1 MLIPHF
7 TSGRKA
13 YPSLNSQLEVSYDDT
28 GQTEY
33 LFILMTILKGVLPI
47 PFGFQLSK
55 SFNFLYLLHLQCTP
69 QLSSI
74 YNAQGSNTFTLKN

>member
-28 GQTEY
+28 GQAEY
-33 LFILMTILKGVLPI
+33 LFILMTILKGVLPK
-47 PFGFQLSK
+47 PFGVQLSK
-55 SFNFLYLLHLQCTP
+55 SHNFLYLLYLQCTL

>member
-28 GQTEY
+28 GQTDY
-33 LFILMTILKGVLPI
+33 LLILMTILRDVLPK
-47 PFGFQLSK
+47 PFGVQFSK
-55 SFNFLYLLHLQCTP
+55 SFNFSYLLHLQCTL
-69 QLSSI
+69 QLSSR

>member
-7 TSGRKA
+7 TYGRKA
-13 YPSLNSQLEVSYDDT
+13 YPSLNSHHDMSYGDT
-28 GQTEY
+28 DQTDY

-47 PFGFQLSK
+47 PFGAQFSK
-55 SFNFLYLLHLQCTP
+55 SHNFLYLLHLPCTL

-74 YNAQGSNTFTLKN
+74 YNAQGSNSFILKN